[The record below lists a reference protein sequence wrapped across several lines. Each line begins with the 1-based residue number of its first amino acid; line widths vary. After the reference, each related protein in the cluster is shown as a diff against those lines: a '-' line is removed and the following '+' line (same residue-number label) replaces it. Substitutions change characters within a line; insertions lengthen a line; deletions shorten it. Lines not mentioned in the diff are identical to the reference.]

1 MHVFSHLFISVAVT
15 IANVQLLFQIT
26 FSGAFRRFFSPY
38 SEMVI
43 GKNHWNFNENRQN
56 KTASE
61 IIPKPFFGADDDR
74 RNPVTQLFQRSAD
87 VVSHMFL
94 NPPKYLHI
102 SLIVNLPAQ
111 FLFLQQS
118 VSCIRNAVHPECI
131 NEAAIWTAASHSS
144 VSNDNCINAASEH
157 VLQHDRLCMC
167 HLVKCA
173 EHSFRAYA

>member
-1 MHVFSHLFISVAVT
+1 MILSLGLYKKDFRCLIGS
-15 IANVQLLFQIT
+15 LLL
-26 FSGAFRRFFSPY
+26 
-38 SEMVI
+38 
-43 GKNHWNFNENRQN
+43 
-56 KTASE
+56 
-61 IIPKPFFGADDDR
+61 GADDDR

-131 NEAAIWTAASHSS
+131 NEAAIHIAASLSS
-144 VSNDNCINAASEH
+144 ESNDNCISGVSEY
-157 VLQHDRLCMC
+157 VLQYDRLGMC
-167 HLVKCA
+167 HFIKCA
-173 EHSFRAYA
+173 EYSFRAYT